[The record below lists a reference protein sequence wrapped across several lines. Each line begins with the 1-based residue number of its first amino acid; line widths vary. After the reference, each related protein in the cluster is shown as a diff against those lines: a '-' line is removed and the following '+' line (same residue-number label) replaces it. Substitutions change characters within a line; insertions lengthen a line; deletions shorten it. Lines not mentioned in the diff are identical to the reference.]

1 MGKIKLDSRLSA
13 VADFVREGKTV
24 ADIGTDHAYLL
35 AYLLQQGTIENGIA
49 ADLRKG
55 PLENARKTL
64 IESDQLE
71 KVNLILSDG
80 LDELKKG
87 DCEDIVIAGMGGI
100 LIKEILERTPWV
112 FDENIHIIAQPMT
125 HAEVLRRFF
134 LENGFKILEESSATD
149 GKRFYCIIS
158 AQYDGIKRDA
168 ERVKT
173 LMRSYARNQG
183 AQISNAMLKAD
194 MQANDTGSLDED
206 TVMSYV
212 NALKKIF
219 VIEDMPAWNPNLR
232 SKTAIRTSDTRYYID
247 SSIAVASLGLGPNDL
262 IGDLETFGLLFET
275 MCVRDLR
282 VYADALGG
290 SVYHYRDKTGLECDA
305 VVHLRNGSYG
315 LIEIKLG
322 GDAAIEHG
330 ASTLKT
336 LGNKINTE
344 KMKSP
349 SFLMV
354 LTATGDYAYRR
365 EDGVYVVPVG
375 CLRD

>member
-168 ERVKT
+168 EEWYTYVGELIKNRDNVSQTYIEKT
-173 LMRSYARNQG
+173 IATLEKKLVAMQ
-183 AQISNAMLKAD
+183 NAGVGEV
-194 MQANDTGSLDED
+194 DT
-206 TVMSYV
+206 
-212 NALKKIF
+212 
-219 VIEDMPAWNPNLR
+219 
-232 SKTAIRTSDTRYYID
+232 
-247 SSIAVASLGLGPNDL
+247 
-262 IGDLETFGLLFET
+262 
-275 MCVRDLR
+275 
-282 VYADALGG
+282 
-290 SVYHYRDKTGLECDA
+290 
-305 VVHLRNGSYG
+305 
-315 LIEIKLG
+315 
-322 GDAAIEHG
+322 
-330 ASTLKT
+330 
-336 LGNKINTE
+336 
-344 KMKSP
+344 
-349 SFLMV
+349 
-354 LTATGDYAYRR
+354 LTATVATLKQKVENNG
-365 EDGVYVVPVG
+365 
-375 CLRD
+375 

>member
-35 AYLLQQGTIENGIA
+35 AYLLQQGIIKKGIA

-134 LENGFKILEESSATD
+134 LENGFRIIKESSATD
-149 GKRFYCIIS
+149 GKRYYCIIS
-158 AQYDGIKRDA
+158 AQYDGVKRDA
-168 ERVKT
+168 EEWYTYVGELIKNRDNVSQTYIEKT
-173 LMRSYARNQG
+173 VATLDKKLAAMK
-183 AQISNAMLKAD
+183 NAGVED
-194 MQANDTGSLDED
+194 VDTLAH
-206 TVMSYV
+206 TV
-212 NALKKIF
+212 A
-219 VIEDMPAWNPNLR
+219 
-232 SKTAIRTSDTRYYID
+232 
-247 SSIAVASLGLGPNDL
+247 
-262 IGDLETFGLLFET
+262 
-275 MCVRDLR
+275 
-282 VYADALGG
+282 
-290 SVYHYRDKTGLECDA
+290 
-305 VVHLRNGSYG
+305 
-315 LIEIKLG
+315 
-322 GDAAIEHG
+322 
-330 ASTLKT
+330 TLKQ
-336 LGNKINTE
+336 KITE
-344 KMKSP
+344 
-349 SFLMV
+349 V
-354 LTATGDYAYRR
+354 NNG
-365 EDGVYVVPVG
+365 
-375 CLRD
+375 

>member
-35 AYLLQQGTIENGIA
+35 AYLLQQGIIKKGIA

-149 GKRFYCIIS
+149 GKRYYCIIS

-168 ERVKT
+168 EEWYTYVGELIKNSDNVSQTYIEKT
-173 LMRSYARNQG
+173 LAT
-183 AQISNAMLKAD
+183 LEKK
-194 MQANDTGSLDED
+194 LD
-206 TVMSYV
+206 
-212 NALKKIF
+212 ALKNAG
-219 VIEDMPAWNPNLR
+219 VED
-232 SKTAIRTSDTRYYID
+232 IDTL
-247 SSIAVASLGLGPNDL
+247 AHTVA
-262 IGDLETFGLLFET
+262 
-275 MCVRDLR
+275 
-282 VYADALGG
+282 
-290 SVYHYRDKTGLECDA
+290 
-305 VVHLRNGSYG
+305 
-315 LIEIKLG
+315 
-322 GDAAIEHG
+322 
-330 ASTLKT
+330 TLKQ
-336 LGNKINTE
+336 KIMEVNN
-344 KMKSP
+344 
-349 SFLMV
+349 
-354 LTATGDYAYRR
+354 G
-365 EDGVYVVPVG
+365 
-375 CLRD
+375 

>member
-35 AYLLQQGTIENGIA
+35 AYLLQQGIIKKGIA

-134 LENGFKILEESSATD
+134 LENGFNILEESSATD
-149 GKRFYCIIS
+149 GKRYYCIIS

-168 ERVKT
+168 EEWYTYVGELIKNSDNVSQTYIEKT
-173 LMRSYARNQG
+173 LAT
-183 AQISNAMLKAD
+183 LEKK
-194 MQANDTGSLDED
+194 LD
-206 TVMSYV
+206 
-212 NALKKIF
+212 ALKNAG
-219 VIEDMPAWNPNLR
+219 VED
-232 SKTAIRTSDTRYYID
+232 IDTL
-247 SSIAVASLGLGPNDL
+247 AHTVA
-262 IGDLETFGLLFET
+262 
-275 MCVRDLR
+275 
-282 VYADALGG
+282 
-290 SVYHYRDKTGLECDA
+290 
-305 VVHLRNGSYG
+305 
-315 LIEIKLG
+315 
-322 GDAAIEHG
+322 
-330 ASTLKT
+330 TLKQ
-336 LGNKINTE
+336 KIMEVNN
-344 KMKSP
+344 
-349 SFLMV
+349 
-354 LTATGDYAYRR
+354 G
-365 EDGVYVVPVG
+365 
-375 CLRD
+375 

>member
-35 AYLLQQGTIENGIA
+35 AYLLQQGTIEKGIA
-49 ADLRKG
+49 ADLKKG

-149 GKRFYCIIS
+149 GKRYYCIIS

-168 ERVKT
+168 EEWYTYVGELIKNRDNVSQTYIEKT
-173 LMRSYARNQG
+173 VATLDKKLAAMK
-183 AQISNAMLKAD
+183 NAGVED
-194 MQANDTGSLDED
+194 VDTLAH
-206 TVMSYV
+206 TV
-212 NALKKIF
+212 A
-219 VIEDMPAWNPNLR
+219 
-232 SKTAIRTSDTRYYID
+232 
-247 SSIAVASLGLGPNDL
+247 
-262 IGDLETFGLLFET
+262 
-275 MCVRDLR
+275 
-282 VYADALGG
+282 
-290 SVYHYRDKTGLECDA
+290 
-305 VVHLRNGSYG
+305 
-315 LIEIKLG
+315 
-322 GDAAIEHG
+322 
-330 ASTLKT
+330 TLKQ
-336 LGNKINTE
+336 KITE
-344 KMKSP
+344 
-349 SFLMV
+349 V
-354 LTATGDYAYRR
+354 NNG
-365 EDGVYVVPVG
+365 
-375 CLRD
+375 

>member
-35 AYLLQQGTIENGIA
+35 AYLLQQGTIEKGIA

-149 GKRFYCIIS
+149 GKRYYCIIS

-168 ERVKT
+168 EEWYTYVGELIKNRDNVSQTYIEKT
-173 LMRSYARNQG
+173 IATLEKKLVAMQ
-183 AQISNAMLKAD
+183 NAGVGEV
-194 MQANDTGSLDED
+194 DT
-206 TVMSYV
+206 
-212 NALKKIF
+212 
-219 VIEDMPAWNPNLR
+219 
-232 SKTAIRTSDTRYYID
+232 
-247 SSIAVASLGLGPNDL
+247 
-262 IGDLETFGLLFET
+262 
-275 MCVRDLR
+275 
-282 VYADALGG
+282 
-290 SVYHYRDKTGLECDA
+290 
-305 VVHLRNGSYG
+305 
-315 LIEIKLG
+315 
-322 GDAAIEHG
+322 
-330 ASTLKT
+330 
-336 LGNKINTE
+336 
-344 KMKSP
+344 
-349 SFLMV
+349 
-354 LTATGDYAYRR
+354 LTATVATLKQKVENNG
-365 EDGVYVVPVG
+365 
-375 CLRD
+375 